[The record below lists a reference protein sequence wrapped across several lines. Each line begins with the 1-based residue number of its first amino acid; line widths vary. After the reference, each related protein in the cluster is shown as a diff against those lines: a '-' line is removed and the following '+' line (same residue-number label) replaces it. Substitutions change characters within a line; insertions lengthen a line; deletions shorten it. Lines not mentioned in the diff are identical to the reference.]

1 MRKEHSMLRRLTI
14 VTVLLINSISYQ
26 AVQDISAL
34 AYGNLGSVTYDMN
47 NRAEIC
53 GTPIAGG
60 VGGIMRMSEN
70 IEMEISSLYF
80 MPLENE
86 ILYTETMEL
95 QKHACS
101 IYTLLRLRLR
111 NYIEQVFS
119 FDIKDENF
127 YGAIGSF
134 TLIPSI
140 SRYEISDQ
148 FTKKRINTNF
158 GLGTALFIGAGYKYN
173 VSSWGFIDIQI
184 GRVQS
189 LNLSIDS
196 TWIAKAGFGI
206 QVL

>member
-1 MRKEHSMLRRLTI
+1 MLRRLTI

-34 AYGNLGSVTYDMN
+34 AYGSLGSVTCYMQ
-47 NRAEIC
+47 NRSEVF
-53 GTPIAGG
+53 GKPIAGG
-60 VGGIMRMSEN
+60 FGGIGRVSDN

-80 MPLENE
+80 IPLESK
-86 ILYTETMEL
+86 ILELHAETVEL
-95 QKHACS
+95 QKNAWS
-101 IYTLLRLRLR
+101 IYMLLRLRLR

-134 TLIPSI
+134 HMIPSVV
-140 SRYEISDQ
+140 RYESSDQ
-148 FTKKRINTNF
+148 FTKKRINTKF

-173 VSSWGFIDIQI
+173 VSSWGVIDIQI